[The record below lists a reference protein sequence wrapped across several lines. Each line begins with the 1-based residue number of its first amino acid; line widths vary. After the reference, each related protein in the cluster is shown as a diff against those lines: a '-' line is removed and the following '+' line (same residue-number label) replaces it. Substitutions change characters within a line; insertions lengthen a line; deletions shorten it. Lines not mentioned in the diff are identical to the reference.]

1 MTSNAHILHKYNKYT
16 YYSTAHLKKI
26 PTFFLIPGVFVTLC
40 DMTTQELQTLKNKF
54 DIIGNDPALNRA
66 LEIAVAVAPT
76 DLTVLISGES
86 GVGKENIPKII
97 HQFSLRRTGKYFAI
111 NCGAIPEGTI
121 DSELFGHEKGSFTGA
136 NEMRR
141 GYFEEADGG
150 TLFLDEI
157 GELPLPSQ
165 AKLLRVLQSGE
176 FIRVGSSK
184 VLKTDVRVVAATN
197 VNLSYAVSRGKFRED
212 LYYRLNAV
220 PVLMPALRERK
231 DDIHLLFRKFASDF
245 AAKYN
250 MVKISLTDDAVALL
264 KNYRWPGNIRQLKN
278 VAETVSALESV
289 KSAPGSER
297 REIDASVLS
306 RYIPKDEPN
315 LLPVKADASED
326 TFTSSE
332 KEMLVRTIYQL
343 RQDVDYLKSIVAGSR
358 TPESHASGMPLLG
371 NTGETR
377 AEAPDEQPAR
387 EIFKES
393 TEPDE
398 QTSAGG
404 APMGENAGNLSIERT
419 ELQLI
424 RRALD
429 KYRGNRKLAAEELGI
444 SERTLYRK
452 LKSLDK

>member
-1 MTSNAHILHKYNKYT
+1 
-16 YYSTAHLKKI
+16 
-26 PTFFLIPGVFVTLC
+26 
-40 DMTTQELQTLKNKF
+40 MTTQELQTLKNKF

-97 HQFSLRRTGKYFAI
+97 HQYSLRRTGKYFAV

-184 VLKTDVRVVAATN
+184 VLKSDVRVVAATN
-197 VNLSYAVSRGKFRED
+197 VNLKYAVAKGKFRED
-212 LYYRLNAV
+212 LYYRLNA
-220 PVLMPALRERK
+220 A
-231 DDIHLLFRKFASDF
+231 DF
-245 AAKYN
+245 AAKYG
-250 MVKISLTDDAVALL
+250 MVKISLSEDAVALL
-264 KNYRWPGNIRQLKN
+264 KSYRWPGNIRQLKN
-278 VAETVSALESV
+278 VAETLSAIESV
-289 KSAPGSER
+289 KSVPGAER
-297 REIDASVLS
+297 REISADVLAK
-306 RYIPKDEPN
+306 YIPKDDPN
-315 LLPVKADASED
+315 LLPVKAESSGDA
-326 TFTSSE
+326 FTPSE

-343 RQDVDYLKSIVAGSR
+343 RQDVDYLKSVIAGNAPAEDRGMRLIGNR
-358 TPESHASGMPLLG
+358 TG
-371 NTGETR
+371 NAEDAFRDKPDTAFGPAGGQSPDVFAGR
-377 AEAPDEQPAR
+377 EAPEEQQGSMVM
-387 EIFKES
+387 KENS
-393 TEPDE
+393 EPEE
-398 QTSAGG
+398 QTVT
-404 APMGENAGNLSIERT
+404 NLSIEKT
-419 ELQLI
+419 ELELI
-424 RRALD
+424 KRALD

>member
-1 MTSNAHILHKYNKYT
+1 MTA
-16 YYSTAHLKKI
+16 
-26 PTFFLIPGVFVTLC
+26 
-40 DMTTQELQTLKNKF
+40 QELQNLKNKF

-97 HQFSLRRTGKYFAI
+97 HQNSLRRTGKYFAI

-150 TLFLDEI
+150 TLFLDEV

-197 VNLSYAVSRGKFRED
+197 VNLRYAVSRGKFRED

-220 PVLMPALRERK
+220 SILMPALRERK

-245 AAKYN
+245 AARYN
-250 MVKISLTDDAVALL
+250 IAKISLTEDAVTLL
-264 KNYRWPGNIRQLKN
+264 KTYRWPGNIRQLKN
-278 VAETVSALESV
+278 VAETVSAIESV
-289 KSAPGSER
+289 KSVPGSER
-297 REIDASVLS
+297 REINAVTLGK
-306 RYIPKDEPN
+306 YLPKDDPN
-315 LLPVKADASED
+315 LLPAKADAADSA
-326 TFTSSE
+326 FSSSE
-332 KEMLVRTIYQL
+332 REMIVRTIYQL
-343 RQDVDYLKSIVAGSR
+343 RQDVDYLKSIISGGGQTMPAG
-358 TPESHASGMPLLG
+358 TAIPE
-371 NTGETR
+371 TCIR
-377 AEAPDEQPAR
+377 REAPDDQHAGEV
-387 EIFKES
+387 FKENP
-393 TEPDE
+393 EPEE
-398 QTSAGG
+398 QTAVNVTRES
-404 APMGENAGNLSIERT
+404 PDNLSIEKT
-419 ELQLI
+419 ELELI
-424 RRALD
+424 KRALD
-429 KYRGNRKLAAEELGI
+429 KYKGNRKLAAEELGI

-452 LKSLDK
+452 LKSLE